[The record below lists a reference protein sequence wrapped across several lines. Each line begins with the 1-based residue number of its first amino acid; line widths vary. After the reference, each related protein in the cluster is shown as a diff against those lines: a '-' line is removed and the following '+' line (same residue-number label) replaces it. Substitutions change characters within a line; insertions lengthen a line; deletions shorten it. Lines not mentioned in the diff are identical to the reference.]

1 MTPGGRGPFGNSERR
16 IQSFG
21 HLRHAALGVDYA
33 QQTLAA
39 VELHQGLGFILIYL
53 EPFGDRV
60 LIVVGTLKEPMRCA
74 LFRTDLL
81 RGAAALRRAHI
92 EDAFAITAGAPA
104 GDAPHKLGAVY
115 IHQYDA
121 VERLPKLR
129 EHGIQGRRLFDVAR
143 KAIEHKSLTHIGRT
157 ETLGDDAKND
167 AILDKTAGVHG
178 GLGAHAQGR
187 ARGNRGAQ
195 QVAGGD
201 LRHAP
206 FLRQTL
212 RLSALA
218 RARRTQQNY
227 SHNRRARP
235 TAGPPRYRRLPAR
248 SNERAQPCHHQR
260 GCAILASM
268 KKPAPKNAFYAQSG
282 GVSAVIN
289 ASACGVIE
297 TAKRHPKHIGKL
309 FAGRDGIVGAL
320 TENLIDV
327 SRESAA
333 TIRGLKHTPA
343 GAFGSARFKLRSLEQ
358 NRAEYE
364 RLIEVFRAHDIGYFF
379 YNGGNDSMDTALK
392 VSQIGA
398 ALGFPITCVGVPKTV
413 DNDLPHTDCCPGFGS
428 VAKYVAISTL
438 EAGLD
443 VASMARTSTKVFV
456 LEVMG
461 RHAGWIAA
469 AGGLA
474 GAKPAQPP
482 HIILFPEIPFV
493 PQEFLER
500 VKQCVSDY
508 GYCVVVASEGAAY
521 ADGKFLADA
530 GTKDAFGHTQLG
542 GVAPVV
548 ANMIRAA
555 HGYKYHWAVADY
567 LQRAAR
573 HVASRVDV
581 EQAYA
586 VGKAAVELAVQGVN
600 AVMPTI
606 VRRSS
611 RPYKWSIGHVPLDQ
625 VANVEKKLPRSFIT
639 ADGFGITAPCRRY
652 LEPLIGGEAPP
663 PYRNGL
669 PEYVRIKG
677 VAVRR
682 KLKDEFKV

>member
-1 MTPGGRGPFGNSERR
+1 
-16 IQSFG
+16 
-21 HLRHAALGVDYA
+21 
-33 QQTLAA
+33 
-39 VELHQGLGFILIYL
+39 
-53 EPFGDRV
+53 
-60 LIVVGTLKEPMRCA
+60 LK
-74 LFRTDLL
+74 
-81 RGAAALRRAHI
+81 
-92 EDAFAITAGAPA
+92 
-104 GDAPHKLGAVY
+104 
-115 IHQYDA
+115 
-121 VERLPKLR
+121 
-129 EHGIQGRRLFDVAR
+129 
-143 KAIEHKSLTHIGRT
+143 
-157 ETLGDDAKND
+157 
-167 AILDKTAGVHG
+167 
-178 GLGAHAQGR
+178 
-187 ARGNRGAQ
+187 
-195 QVAGGD
+195 
-201 LRHAP
+201 
-206 FLRQTL
+206 
-212 RLSALA
+212 
-218 RARRTQQNY
+218 
-227 SHNRRARP
+227 
-235 TAGPPRYRRLPAR
+235 
-248 SNERAQPCHHQR
+248 
-260 GCAILASM
+260 
-268 KKPAPKNAFYAQSG
+268 
-282 GVSAVIN
+282 
-289 ASACGVIE
+289 
-297 TAKRHPKHIGKL
+297 
-309 FAGRDGIVGAL
+309 
-320 TENLIDV
+320 
-327 SRESAA
+327 
-333 TIRGLKHTPA
+333 
-343 GAFGSARFKLRSLEQ
+343 SLEQ

-500 VKQCVSDY
+500 VKQCVGDY

-606 VRRSS
+606 IRRSS
-611 RPYKWSIGHVPLDQ
+611 RPYKWTASGMC
-625 VANVEKKLPRSFIT
+625 RSTRSQTLKRNCHARSSLRT
-639 ADGFGITAPCRRY
+639 ASASAAPCRRY

-682 KLKDEFKV
+682 KLKARIQGLSVAAPRRARPPCYSAQPRGGRTGVRMGRARRKNTNQMNLLEDC